1 MEFLKPPYL
10 QVVPD
15 FYKFETGP
23 NPMFFKY
30 TPGTR
35 AFIQC
40 IGTGAPLLPRRA
52 GRAAIP

>member
-1 MEFLKPPYL
+1 M
-10 QVVPD
+10 VPD

-23 NPMFFKY
+23 NPIFFRY

-40 IGTGAPLLPRRA
+40 IGTGAPYYYVGPIVT
-52 GRAAIP
+52 AIP

>member
-1 MEFLKPPYL
+1 MEFEPVDL

-23 NPMFFKY
+23 NPMFFRY

-40 IGTGAPLLPRRA
+40 SARVRRTTISA
-52 GRAAIP
+52 RS